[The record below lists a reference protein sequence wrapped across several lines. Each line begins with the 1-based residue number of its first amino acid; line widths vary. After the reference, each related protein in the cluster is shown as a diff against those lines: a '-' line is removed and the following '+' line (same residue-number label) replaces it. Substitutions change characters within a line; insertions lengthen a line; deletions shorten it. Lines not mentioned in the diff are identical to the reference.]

1 MVSYF
6 ITVILY
12 WIIRIILLFF
22 YYYSYKI
29 MESKKMW
36 RKKLIMTVEMCQSLY
51 TTILVI
57 RFTLFFLCDEHNY
70 IIFVGSPIFSL
81 TFSKINWNWIA
92 DVDYVLTL
100 KEFYILNHKLNVY
113 FRFLFQK
120 NCLESRKYLSV
131 ITDLTSVNKRSFKI
145 FKNFM

>member
-51 TTILVI
+51 TTTCNSIYP
-57 RFTLFFLCDEHNY
+57 FFLCDEHNY

-81 TFSKINWNWIA
+81 TFSKINRNWIA

-113 FRFLFQK
+113 FRFLFK
-120 NCLESRKYLSV
+120 KFAKKVENTYHWHNVSK
-131 ITDLTSVNKRSFKI
+131 
-145 FKNFM
+145 